1 MDGSVTSTLDRSPPS
16 AVAGFESAWVRA
28 SGIEGWLSKEQGAV
42 LYEAARSVRD
52 DTWIVEIGSH
62 HGRSTIL
69 LASAKPRSAN
79 FLTID
84 PFPDPP
90 LGGGELAY
98 RALCENLDRF
108 GLRDEVHI
116 LRATSEE
123 AAPAAQMVFE
133 VASQDQSKSHGLPAS
148 DVPVRH
154 PRDCGIGLLYV
165 DGLHDR
171 QSVLADIEGWEP
183 FVVEGGLVCFHDSF
197 FRIGV
202 TLALLQKHFMNT
214 RFHYLGSTGSLAVFV
229 REKVVPAGTALSDSL
244 RLLMRFR
251 YLARN
256 AVVTVA
262 LRKKWKPVLMVVP
275 PEDSCEYWT

>member
-1 MDGSVTSTLDRSPPS
+1 MYRSSTS
-16 AVAGFESAWVRA
+16 AVDGFTSAWDIA

-52 DTWIVEIGSH
+52 DTWIVEIGAH
-62 HGRSTIL
+62 HGRSTVI
-69 LASAKPRSAN
+69 LASAKPDSAN

-90 LGGGELAY
+90 WGGGEPAY
-98 RALCENLDRF
+98 RALCENLDRI
-108 GLRDEVHI
+108 GLREDVHI
-116 LRATSEE
+116 LRGTSEE
-123 AAPAAQMVFE
+123 AASAARMVFE
-133 VASQDQSKSHGLPAS
+133 VASEDHSNSGGLPTAN
-148 DVPVRH
+148 VPVRQ
-154 PRDCGIGLLYV
+154 PSDYRIGLLYV

-171 QSVLADIEGWEP
+171 QSVLADIDGWER
-183 FVVEGGLVCFHDSF
+183 FVVEGGLVCFHDAF

-202 TLALLQKHFMNT
+202 TLALLQRHFMNT

-229 REKVVPAGTALSDSL
+229 REKVVPASTAFSDSL
-244 RLLMRFR
+244 RLLTRFR

-262 LRKKWKPVLMVVP
+262 LRKRWKPVLMLLP
-275 PEDSCEYWT
+275 PEDSCEYRS